1 MTGRVFMVT
10 GGGGCG
16 GAKRSKP
23 AVAAETAADNSGNKN
38 LSLLDFVVS
47 ALRKSMV
54 SKCRQDQEAITP
66 VHHQME
72 IGWPTDVRHVTHV
85 TFDKFHGFLGLPVD
99 YEVEIPCQPPSASV
113 SVCGVSANSMQ
124 WSYDTRCNSVP
135 TILLMMQERLY
146 ALGGLKAEGIF
157 RINPEN
163 GKEEYV
169 KAQLSRGIV
178 PQNIDVHCLAG
189 LIKAWFRELPNGVLD
204 GLSPEQVLQCN
215 KEEEFV
221 GLIKQLKPT
230 ESCLLEWAIDLM
242 ADVVEQE
249 ESNKMN
255 ARNIAMVFAP
265 NMTKMSDPLTA
276 LMHAVQVMNLL
287 KTLILKKLRERKEA
301 AATTTRSKPLSS
313 SHFTD
318 RQQLMDSSCE
328 STCQDSDND
337 DEDEVEVESLASEIE
352 DRFVRPSDENENPRK
367 DDFRKQLERILCNRE
382 NASPIRK
389 HNRFY
394 ADSCVSF
401 SDSRVGSSCISTSDD
416 DEARLS
422 SIAFRSRDGCKKR
435 SRHGSRD
442 RQYLLTNNSGP
453 TRLSEDD
460 QAARHPSSDRSWPG
474 TRAPNLLSSIVCL
487 PGVSLSLSSR
497 DDMFASASIDETNRA
512 VTTTIS
518 CLTDLLLRS
527 FSLRSGLAFAL
538 SNHWNTDSDVDF
550 VFHVGF
556 DRLSPILSVR
566 TRSEVLSSVVLW

>member
-1 MTGRVFMVT
+1 
-10 GGGGCG
+10 
-16 GAKRSKP
+16 
-23 AVAAETAADNSGNKN
+23 
-38 LSLLDFVVS
+38 
-47 ALRKSMV
+47 
-54 SKCRQDQEAITP
+54 
-66 VHHQME
+66 
-72 IGWPTDVRHVTHV
+72 
-85 TFDKFHGFLGLPVD
+85 
-99 YEVEIPCQPPSASV
+99 
-113 SVCGVSANSMQ
+113 MQ

-169 KAQLSRGIV
+169 KAQLRRGIV

-189 LIKAWFRELPNGVLD
+189 LIKAWFRELPSGVLD

-242 ADVVEQE
+242 ADVAEQE

-301 AATTTRSKPLSS
+301 AATTKSKPLSS
-313 SHFTD
+313 SHSTA
-318 RQQLMDSSCE
+318 RQLMDSNSSCE
-328 STCQDSDND
+328 STGGQASEND
-337 DEDEVEVESLASEIE
+337 DEDEVEVESLTSEIE

-382 NASPIRK
+382 NASPIRNQ
-389 HNRFY
+389 NRPGFY

-401 SDSRVGSSCISTSDD
+401 SESRVGSSCISTSDD

-442 RQYLLTNNSGP
+442 NQYLLTNN
-453 TRLSEDD
+453 
-460 QAARHPSSDRSWPG
+460 
-474 TRAPNLLSSIVCL
+474 V
-487 PGVSLSLSSR
+487 
-497 DDMFASASIDETNRA
+497 
-512 VTTTIS
+512 
-518 CLTDLLLRS
+518 
-527 FSLRSGLAFAL
+527 FSQY
-538 SNHWNTDSDVDF
+538 
-550 VFHVGF
+550 
-556 DRLSPILSVR
+556 SPI
-566 TRSEVLSSVVLW
+566 